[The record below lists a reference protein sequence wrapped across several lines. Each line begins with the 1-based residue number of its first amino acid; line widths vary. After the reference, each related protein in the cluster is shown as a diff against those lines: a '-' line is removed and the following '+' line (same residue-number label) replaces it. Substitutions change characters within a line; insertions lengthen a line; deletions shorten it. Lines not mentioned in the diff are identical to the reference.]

1 VTTLAPEARGV
12 GMVYQ
17 HDYLF
22 PHLTAGDN
30 VRYGARSDDASREAA
45 SLTGVAPLLARDVR
59 TLSGGERQLV
69 SLARALATQPKFLL
83 LDERF
88 VALDPPRRA
97 ATRRMLRAL
106 QRERG
111 MTVLHVTHDVAEG
124 ALLGDVIVVLDAGSV
139 LQSGRA
145 PDVFARPSS
154 PRVAALLGAENVFA
168 GRATVTDDG
177 LIAITAGALTIYAA
191 ADANSVAPTLPGGA
205 GDRMAATGGARDR
218 TAAGGGGGDR
228 AAADVHAVIRADE
241 IVLARTASPS
251 SARNSFPATVTS
263 VGAGGSLRRI
273 ELDVGGTTL
282 VAVVTS
288 SSVAALALAPGM
300 RVSATFKAT
309 AVHVC

>member
-1 VTTLAPEARGV
+1 
-12 GMVYQ
+12 
-17 HDYLF
+17 
-22 PHLTAGDN
+22 
-30 VRYGARSDDASREAA
+30 
-45 SLTGVAPLLARDVR
+45 
-59 TLSGGERQLV
+59 
-69 SLARALATQPKFLL
+69 
-83 LDERF
+83 
-88 VALDPPRRA
+88 
-97 ATRRMLRAL
+97 
-106 QRERG
+106 
-111 MTVLHVTHDVAEG
+111 
-124 ALLGDVIVVLDAGSV
+124 
-139 LQSGRA
+139 
-145 PDVFARPSS
+145 
-154 PRVAALLGAENVFA
+154 
-168 GRATVTDDG
+168 VTDDG

-191 ADANSVAPTLPGGA
+191 ADADTAGPTLAGGA

-309 AVHVC
+309 AVHLC